1 MSRLT
6 ATRNV
11 EVGALNDFIL
21 KVQVLIS
28 TQFYHMRHGQ
38 CPVYESVNNT
48 IFGSTYYAVVVNW
61 RSASPMRL
69 GLHQDFLLQ
78 AEFVTQSCCQSVTVI
93 SIGCAYHVP

>member
-6 ATRNV
+6 AIRNV
-11 EVGALNDFIL
+11 EVGTLNDFIL
-21 KVQVLIS
+21 KVQVLIN

-38 CPVYESVNNT
+38 YPIYESVNNT
-48 IFGSTYYAVVVNW
+48 IFSSTYYAVVVNW
-61 RSASPMRL
+61 RSVSPMCP

-78 AEFVTQSCCQSVTVI
+78 SELVTQSCCQSVTVI